1 MAKTLRDSIS
11 QVRTMFKLTSFD
23 DSISDRAIGHILKNT
38 AIKFIKQQVERRK
51 LFASPNLFTPL
62 DCISM
67 IQVPL
72 SECVDYTS
80 SVMISRS
87 KYQIPKISE
96 SIYGLLVQG
105 VWGLEKKVKY
115 TETTANRY
123 ANTLRLNLKKEGK
136 YFWVVNNYLY
146 VSDSAVDVLSMAAY
160 FEEEF
165 DESQYS
171 CEDVK
176 KDCPNN
182 PLDSEFKCPS
192 FLLADVEKET
202 YNIIL
207 QTYKRSVGD
216 DTSNQRDESK

>member
-1 MAKTLRDSIS
+1 MANTLRDSIS

-23 DSISDRAIGHILKNT
+23 DSISDRAIGHTLKNT

-62 DCISM
+62 DCVPM
-67 IQVPL
+67 VEVPL
-72 SECVDYTS
+72 SECVDYVSECT
-80 SVMISRS
+80 ISRS
-87 KYQIPKISE
+87 KYKIPKISE

-123 ANTLRLNLKKEGK
+123 ANTLKLNLKKEGK

-146 VSDSAVDVLSMAAY
+146 VSDAAVESISIAAY
-160 FEEEF
+160 FEDEF
-165 DESQYS
+165 DTSQYQ
-171 CEDVK
+171 CDKRKVL
-176 KDCPNN
+176 CPQN

-192 FLLADVEKET
+192 FLLADVEKEA

-207 QTYKRSVGD
+207 QTYKRSIGD
-216 DTSNQRDESK
+216 TTSNQKDETR

>member
-11 QVRTMFKLTSFD
+11 QVRTMLKLTSFD
-23 DSISDRAIGHILKNT
+23 DSISDRAIGHLLKNT

-62 DCISM
+62 DCVQM
-67 IQVPL
+67 VEVPL

-80 SVMISRS
+80 KKMISRS
-87 KYQIPKISE
+87 KYKIPKISE

-105 VWGLEKKVKY
+105 VWGLEKEVKY

-123 ANTLRLNLKKEGK
+123 ANILKLNLKKEGK

-146 VSDSAVDVLSMAAY
+146 VSDSNVDVVSIAAY

-165 DESQYS
+165 DTSQYE
-171 CEDVK
+171 CEPNAQP
-176 KDCPNN
+176 CPKN
-182 PLDSEFKCPS
+182 PLDAEFKCPS
-192 FLLADVEKET
+192 FLLSDVEKET
-202 YNIIL
+202 YNIIM

-216 DTSNQRDESK
+216 ATSNQLDESK